1 MRVFVTGAS
10 GFIGRAVV
18 PELLAAGHQVEG
30 LVRSDAAASA
40 LTEQGATARRGDLDD
55 LEGIRAG
62 AENSD
67 GVVHLANK
75 HDWANPAASN
85 RAERGAVETISQAL
99 TGSDRPFVFASGLA
113 LFGLDHPATE
123 RDRSSAVGVDSP
135 RGGAENLALGFA
147 DQGVRVVSARFAPT
161 VHGEGDHG
169 FISIVSKAARQRGRV
184 GLSGRRREPLAR
196 RAPTG
201 HRAIGAA
208 RAGERTGRLD
218 PACRCRAGSSGA
230 ADRRGVG
237 RPARCSG
244 QAGAGRAARAG
255 AAVHRRVPRRRHP
268 GVQRRNPRT
277 ARLGTDRAYPAG
289 GHRRRSLRQL
299 TDASCRETGR
309 RGGPPPRWG
318 AGRLDAAALGVAGSV
333 AAVDDRRFGVG
344 PDHSPRPDGDTRI
357 LTAVSLRWIRVSKPS
372 STRLSRAILPVMNGL
387 RLILPSCTSL
397 ITSGWLPM

>member
-169 FISIVSKAARQRGRV
+169 FISIVSKAARQRGASV
-184 GLSGRRREPLAR
+184 YPGD
-196 RAPTG
+196 
-201 HRAIGAA
+201 GAN
-208 RAGERTGRLD
+208 RW
-218 PACRCRAGSSGA
+218 P
-230 ADRRGVG
+230 
-237 RPARCSG
+237 
-244 QAGAGRAARAG
+244 
-255 AAVHRRVPRRRHP
+255 AVHRLD
-268 GVQRRNPRT
+268 T
-277 ARLGTDRAYPAG
+277 ARLVRLGLESAPAG
-289 GHRRRSLRQL
+289 SILHAVAEQGVPVRQIAEAL
-299 TDASCRETGR
+299 A
-309 RGGPPPRWG
+309 
-318 AGRLDAAALGVAGSV
+318 ARLDVPVKPVPAEQLAQELPFIGAFLAADIPASSAATRELLGWEPTGPTLLEDIAAGHYDS
-333 AAVDDRRFGVG
+333 
-344 PDHSPRPDGDTRI
+344 
-357 LTAVSLRWIRVSKPS
+357 
-372 STRLSRAILPVMNGL
+372 
-387 RLILPSCTSL
+387 
-397 ITSGWLPM
+397 